1 MWAGWQ
7 WIKSSKSATTDT
19 NVHKITNIA
28 EKSSHQL
35 QVWLLIENGS
45 NIGDSYRW
53 SRRYQSISIQFN
65 IYEWINTNM
74 IKAAAFRPMLKCC
87 ESLFLLF
94 TWLNARDVW
103 GDMGFSSE
111 FLYFANIFF
120 CIQSFLN
127 SILNVHM
134 HLIEI
139 TKYSEC
145 VEYLQVNRFMVTLIC
160 SKPQWPS
167 NNICDIE
174 CAICACISLYLS

>member
-87 ESLFLLF
+87 VQNHCFYYSLDWMREMYEVIWVFP
-94 TWLNARDVW
+94 LN
-103 GDMGFSSE
+103 F
-111 FLYFANIFF
+111 
-120 CIQSFLN
+120 
-127 SILNVHM
+127 
-134 HLIEI
+134 
-139 TKYSEC
+139 
-145 VEYLQVNRFMVTLIC
+145 
-160 SKPQWPS
+160 
-167 NNICDIE
+167 
-174 CAICACISLYLS
+174 CISLTFFLHSVIFEFNFKCAHASDWNNEIFGVRWIFAS